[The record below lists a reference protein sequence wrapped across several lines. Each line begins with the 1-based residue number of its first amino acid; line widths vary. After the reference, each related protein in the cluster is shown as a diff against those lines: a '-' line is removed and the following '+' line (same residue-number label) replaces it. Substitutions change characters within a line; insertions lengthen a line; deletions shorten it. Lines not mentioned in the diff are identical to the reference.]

1 MCDGIDHCGDQSD
14 ESPALDCSMSGMLA
28 IMIMMMLPVRY
39 GCSDDDDDDDD
50 DGDGDGKDDDPCQIW
65 LY

>member
-28 IMIMMMLPVRY
+28 IMIMMNSVGY
-39 GCSDDDDDDDD
+39 DCSDND
-50 DGDGDGKDDDPCQIW
+50 DGEDYDPCQVW
-65 LY
+65 L